1 MDFCCG
7 GDFKNLI
14 QNQNKLKNAQH
25 VTFRKTSLKMDFCFG
40 GDFKNL
46 IQNQNKLKNAQ
57 HVTFRKASVAQI
69 NHNLKKN
76 MKLI

>member
-1 MDFCCG
+1 MVG
-7 GDFKNLI
+7 ISKTSFKI
-14 QNQNKLKNAQH
+14 KNKLKNAQH